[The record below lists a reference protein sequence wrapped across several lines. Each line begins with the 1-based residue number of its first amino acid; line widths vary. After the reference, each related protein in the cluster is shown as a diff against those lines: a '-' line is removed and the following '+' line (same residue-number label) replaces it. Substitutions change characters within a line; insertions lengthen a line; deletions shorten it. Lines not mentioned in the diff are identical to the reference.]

1 MSNHTLNDTPL
12 TDDAGQTMAEYSVL
26 IGFLVLIVALAIPS
40 LGSAI
45 GNLYSGFVQVLGG

>member
-1 MSNHTLNDTPL
+1 MSNRTHNHTPL
-12 TDDAGQTMAEYSVL
+12 TDEAGQTMAEYAVL

-45 GNLYSGFVQVLGG
+45 GTLYSGFVQVLEG

>member
-1 MSNHTLNDTPL
+1 MSNRTHNHTPL
-12 TDDAGQTMAEYSVL
+12 TDEAGQTMAEYAVL

-45 GNLYSGFVQVLGG
+45 GTLYSGFVHVLEG

>member
-1 MSNHTLNDTPL
+1 MSNRIHNHTPV
-12 TDDAGQTMAEYSVL
+12 TDEAGQTMAEYAVL

-45 GNLYSGFVQVLGG
+45 GTLYSGFVQVLEA

>member
-1 MSNHTLNDTPL
+1 MSNRTHNHTPL
-12 TDDAGQTMAEYSVL
+12 TDEAGQTMAEYAVL

-45 GNLYSGFVQVLGG
+45 GTLDSGFVQVLEG